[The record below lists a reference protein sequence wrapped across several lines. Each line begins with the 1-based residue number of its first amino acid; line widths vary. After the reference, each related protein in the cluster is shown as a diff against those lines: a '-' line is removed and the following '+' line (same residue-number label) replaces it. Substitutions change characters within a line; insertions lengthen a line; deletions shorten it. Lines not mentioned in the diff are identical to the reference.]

1 MTTNIAHQH
10 GDHTSGYIT
19 PEVKAS
25 EGFNSV
31 GAFYPA
37 PWLPIQRYN
46 EEKFTH
52 VVISRGK
59 PVAFAGANLVP
70 AGLKLDYDAVKAGSE
85 TDATIRYTQVDVDN
99 GVQNAQGTLVTV
111 GEAVV
116 TALIA
121 LNVEVSYFCGIAN
134 YDYFR
139 HPGGDGFNPATL
151 RRYNFRPQSTV
162 SFNMDYHYEYPLVV
176 SDADYVKAPYRGIS
190 AFVAATV
197 KPGQFVTYDKN
208 SNFTTCAADFT
219 QGVIP
224 KEAIVGQVTIVHIVK
239 DASTKKVLTDIGGLN
254 RVVAPE
260 NISGNILNETPSVR
274 NGGMPQKIEYA
285 NAIGFVHFGLQTR

>member
-1 MTTNIAHQH
+1 MSTNIPYQTGTHV
-10 GDHTSGYIT
+10 SGYVT
-19 PEVKAS
+19 PEHHAS

-31 GAFYPA
+31 GSFYPA

-46 EEKFTH
+46 EEKLAH

-70 AGLKLDYDAVKAGSE
+70 AGLKFEYDAVKAG
-85 TDATIRYTQVDVDN
+85 DPATIKYRDIDVEQ
-99 GVQNAQGTLVTV
+99 GVKNAKGVAV
-111 GEAVV
+111 VAGEAVV
-116 TALIA
+116 QALID
-121 LNVEVSYFCGIAN
+121 LNVEISYFCGTAN

-139 HPGGDGFNPATL
+139 HPGGSGFNPTEF
-151 RRYNFRPQSTV
+151 RKYNFRPQSTV
-162 SFNMDYHYEYPLVV
+162 SFNMDYHYEYPLVAN
-176 SDADYVKAPYRGIS
+176 DADYAAAPYRGIS
-190 AFVAATV
+190 AFIGTTV

-208 SNFTTCAADFT
+208 SNFVVTAADFT
-219 QGVIP
+219 QGTVA
-224 KEAIVGQVTIVHIVK
+224 KEAIVGQVTIVHILK
-239 DASTKKVLTDIGGLN
+239 DATTKEVLQDVGALN

-260 NISGNILNETPSVR
+260 NVSGNILNEVPSVR